1 MALNKRKKQTIS
13 KKFTEIE
20 INISTLP
27 LSEYFTQEYIK
38 EERRN
43 PDEFELNDYIK
54 DKLKYLR

>member
-20 INISTLP
+20 TNISTLP
-27 LSEYFTQEYIK
+27 LSEYFTQKYIK